1 MARKK
6 LSEMTPYE
14 RVDSRMK
21 GMSWEEAEDVGVE
34 ILARCI
40 ALHTFARE
48 DIDEFVEPY
57 VQILE
62 KIKGTDS
69 KDVEI
74 SEKDKKSLYEFCKN
88 ITEEEFEK
96 MVEVAR
102 EISSEIVENL
112 FDENTD
118 SSGID
123 ELIDVMKEEGRD

>member
-1 MARKK
+1 MGKIRYWVMA
-6 LSEMTPYE
+6 LCVMCLLTSACTLPTPE
-14 RVDSRMK
+14 EVKHSVDTQELGK
-21 GMSWEEAEDVGVE
+21 INLTQQE
-34 ILARCI
+34 
-40 ALHTFARE
+40 
-48 DIDEFVEPY
+48 IDEFVEPY

-102 EISSEIVENL
+102 EISGETVENL
-112 FDENTD
+112 FDENSD

-123 ELIDVMKEEGRD
+123 ELIDVMKEEERD

>member
-1 MARKK
+1 MGKIRYWVMA
-6 LSEMTPYE
+6 LCVMCLLISACTLPTPE
-14 RVDSRMK
+14 EVKHSVDTQELGK
-21 GMSWEEAEDVGVE
+21 INLTQQE
-34 ILARCI
+34 
-40 ALHTFARE
+40 
-48 DIDEFVEPY
+48 IDEFVEPY

-102 EISSEIVENL
+102 QISGETVENL
-112 FDENTD
+112 FDENSD

-123 ELIDVMKEEGRD
+123 ELIEVMKEEERD

>member
-1 MARKK
+1 MGKIRYWVMA
-6 LSEMTPYE
+6 LCVMCLLISACTLPTPE
-14 RVDSRMK
+14 EVKHSVDTQELGK
-21 GMSWEEAEDVGVE
+21 INLTQKE
-34 ILARCI
+34 L
-40 ALHTFARE
+40 
-48 DIDEFVEPY
+48 DEFVEPY

-102 EISSEIVENL
+102 EISGETVENL
-112 FDENTD
+112 FDENSD

-123 ELIDVMKEEGRD
+123 ELIDVMKEEERD

>member
-1 MARKK
+1 MGKKRYWVMA
-6 LSEMTPYE
+6 LCVMCLLISACTLPTPE
-14 RVDSRMK
+14 EVKHSVD
-21 GMSWEEAEDVGVE
+21 
-34 ILARCI
+34 
-40 ALHTFARE
+40 TRE
-48 DIDEFVEPY
+48 LGKINLTQQEIDEFVEPY

-96 MVEVAR
+96 MVETAR
-102 EISSEIVENL
+102 QISGETVENL
-112 FDENTD
+112 FDENSD

-123 ELIDVMKEEGRD
+123 ELIDVMKEEERD

>member
-1 MARKK
+1 MGKIRYWVMA
-6 LSEMTPYE
+6 LCVMCLLISACTLPTPE
-14 RVDSRMK
+14 EVKHSVDTQELGK
-21 GMSWEEAEDVGVE
+21 INLTQQE
-34 ILARCI
+34 
-40 ALHTFARE
+40 
-48 DIDEFVEPY
+48 IDEFVEPY

-102 EISSEIVENL
+102 QISGETVENL
-112 FDENTD
+112 FDENSD

-123 ELIDVMKEEGRD
+123 ELIDVMKEEERD

>member
-1 MARKK
+1 MGKIRYWVMA
-6 LSEMTPYE
+6 LCVICLLISACTLPTPE
-14 RVDSRMK
+14 EVKHSVDTQELGK
-21 GMSWEEAEDVGVE
+21 INLTQKE
-34 ILARCI
+34 I
-40 ALHTFARE
+40 
-48 DIDEFVEPY
+48 DDFVEPY

-69 KDVEI
+69 KAVEI

-102 EISSEIVENL
+102 QISGETVENL
-112 FDENTD
+112 FDENSD

-123 ELIDVMKEEGRD
+123 ELIDVMKEERD

>member
-1 MARKK
+1 MGKIRYWVMALCVMCL
-6 LSEMTPYE
+6 LSSACTLPTPE
-14 RVDSRMK
+14 EVKHSVDTQELGK
-21 GMSWEEAEDVGVE
+21 INLTQKE
-34 ILARCI
+34 
-40 ALHTFARE
+40 
-48 DIDEFVEPY
+48 IDEFVEPY

-102 EISSEIVENL
+102 QISGETVENL
-112 FDENTD
+112 FDENSD

-123 ELIDVMKEEGRD
+123 ELIDVMKEEERD

>member
-1 MARKK
+1 MALCVMCL
-6 LSEMTPYE
+6 LSSACTLPTPE
-14 RVDSRMK
+14 EVKHSVDTQELGK
-21 GMSWEEAEDVGVE
+21 INLTQKE
-34 ILARCI
+34 
-40 ALHTFARE
+40 
-48 DIDEFVEPY
+48 IDEFVEPY

-102 EISSEIVENL
+102 QISGETVENL
-112 FDENTD
+112 FDENSD

-123 ELIDVMKEEGRD
+123 ELIDVMKEEERD

>member
-1 MARKK
+1 MGKIRYWVMA
-6 LSEMTPYE
+6 LCVMCLLISACTLPTPE
-14 RVDSRMK
+14 EVKHSVDTQELGK
-21 GMSWEEAEDVGVE
+21 INLTQKE
-34 ILARCI
+34 I
-40 ALHTFARE
+40 
-48 DIDEFVEPY
+48 DDFVEPY

-102 EISSEIVENL
+102 EISGETVENL
-112 FDENTD
+112 FDENSD

-123 ELIDVMKEEGRD
+123 ELIDVMKEEERD

>member
-1 MARKK
+1 MGKIRYWVMA
-6 LSEMTPYE
+6 LCVMCLLTSACTLPTPE
-14 RVDSRMK
+14 EVKHSVDTQELGK
-21 GMSWEEAEDVGVE
+21 INLTQKE
-34 ILARCI
+34 
-40 ALHTFARE
+40 
-48 DIDEFVEPY
+48 IDEFVEPY

-102 EISSEIVENL
+102 EISGETVENL
-112 FDENTD
+112 FDENSD

-123 ELIDVMKEEGRD
+123 ELIDVMKEEERD

>member
-1 MARKK
+1 MGKIRYWVMA
-6 LSEMTPYE
+6 LCVMCLLISACTLPTPE
-14 RVDSRMK
+14 EVKHSVD
-21 GMSWEEAEDVGVE
+21 
-34 ILARCI
+34 
-40 ALHTFARE
+40 TRE
-48 DIDEFVEPY
+48 LGKINLTQKDIDEFVEPY

-102 EISSEIVENL
+102 QISGETVENL
-112 FDENTD
+112 FDENSD

-123 ELIDVMKEEGRD
+123 ELIDVMKEEERD

>member
-1 MARKK
+1 MGKIRYWVMA
-6 LSEMTPYE
+6 LCVICLLTSACTLPTPE
-14 RVDSRMK
+14 EVKHSVDTQELGK
-21 GMSWEEAEDVGVE
+21 INLTQKE
-34 ILARCI
+34 
-40 ALHTFARE
+40 
-48 DIDEFVEPY
+48 IDEFVEPY

-102 EISSEIVENL
+102 QISGETVENL
-112 FDENTD
+112 FNEDSE

-123 ELIDVMKEEGRD
+123 ELIDVMKEEERD

>member
-1 MARKK
+1 MGKIRYWVMA
-6 LSEMTPYE
+6 LCVMCLLISACTLPTPE
-14 RVDSRMK
+14 EVKHSVD
-21 GMSWEEAEDVGVE
+21 
-34 ILARCI
+34 
-40 ALHTFARE
+40 TRE
-48 DIDEFVEPY
+48 LGKINLTEKDIDEFVEPY

-69 KDVEI
+69 KDVEL

-102 EISSEIVENL
+102 EISGETVENL
-112 FDENTD
+112 FDENSD

-123 ELIDVMKEEGRD
+123 ELIDVMKEEERD

>member
-1 MARKK
+1 MGKIRYWVMA
-6 LSEMTPYE
+6 LCVMCLLISACTLPTPE
-14 RVDSRMK
+14 EVKHSVD
-21 GMSWEEAEDVGVE
+21 
-34 ILARCI
+34 
-40 ALHTFARE
+40 TRE
-48 DIDEFVEPY
+48 LGKINLTEKDIDEFVEPY
-57 VQILE
+57 VHILE

-102 EISSEIVENL
+102 QISGETVEKL
-112 FDENTD
+112 FDEDSD

-123 ELIDVMKEEGRD
+123 ELIDVMKEEERD

>member
-1 MARKK
+1 MGKIRYWVMA
-6 LSEMTPYE
+6 LCVMCLLISACTLPTPE
-14 RVDSRMK
+14 EVKHSVDTQELGK
-21 GMSWEEAEDVGVE
+21 INLTQQE
-34 ILARCI
+34 
-40 ALHTFARE
+40 
-48 DIDEFVEPY
+48 IDEFVEPY

-102 EISSEIVENL
+102 EISGETVENL
-112 FDENTD
+112 FNGDLE

-123 ELIDVMKEEGRD
+123 ELIDVMKEEERD

>member
-1 MARKK
+1 MGKIRYWVMA
-6 LSEMTPYE
+6 LCVMCLLISACTLPTPE
-14 RVDSRMK
+14 EVKHSVDTQELGK
-21 GMSWEEAEDVGVE
+21 INLTQKE
-34 ILARCI
+34 
-40 ALHTFARE
+40 
-48 DIDEFVEPY
+48 IDEFVEPY

-102 EISSEIVENL
+102 EISGETVENL
-112 FDENTD
+112 FDENSD

-123 ELIDVMKEEGRD
+123 ELIDVMKEEERD

>member
-1 MARKK
+1 MGKKRYWVMA
-6 LSEMTPYE
+6 LCVMCLLISACTLPTPE
-14 RVDSRMK
+14 EVKHSVD
-21 GMSWEEAEDVGVE
+21 
-34 ILARCI
+34 
-40 ALHTFARE
+40 TRE
-48 DIDEFVEPY
+48 LGKINLTQQEIDEFVEPY

-102 EISSEIVENL
+102 EISGETVENL
-112 FDENTD
+112 FDENSD

-123 ELIDVMKEEGRD
+123 ELIDVMKEEERD

>member
-1 MARKK
+1 MGKIRYWVMA
-6 LSEMTPYE
+6 LCVMCLLISACTLPTPE
-14 RVDSRMK
+14 EVKHSVDTQELGK
-21 GMSWEEAEDVGVE
+21 
-34 ILARCI
+34 INL
-40 ALHTFARE
+40 TQK

-69 KDVEI
+69 KDVEL

-102 EISSEIVENL
+102 EISGETVENL
-112 FDENTD
+112 FDENSD

-123 ELIDVMKEEGRD
+123 ELIDVMKEEDRD

>member
-1 MARKK
+1 MGKKRYWVMA
-6 LSEMTPYE
+6 LCVMCLLISACTLPTPE
-14 RVDSRMK
+14 EVKHSVDTQELGK
-21 GMSWEEAEDVGVE
+21 INLTQKE
-34 ILARCI
+34 
-40 ALHTFARE
+40 
-48 DIDEFVEPY
+48 IDEFVEPY

-102 EISSEIVENL
+102 EISGETVENL
-112 FDENTD
+112 FDENSD

-123 ELIDVMKEEGRD
+123 ELIDVMKEEERD

>member
-1 MARKK
+1 MGKIRYWVMA
-6 LSEMTPYE
+6 LCVMCLLISACTLPTPE
-14 RVDSRMK
+14 EVKHSVDTQELGK
-21 GMSWEEAEDVGVE
+21 INLTQKE
-34 ILARCI
+34 
-40 ALHTFARE
+40 
-48 DIDEFVEPY
+48 IDEFVEPY

-69 KDVEI
+69 KDVEL

-102 EISSEIVENL
+102 EISGETVENL
-112 FDENTD
+112 FDENSD

-123 ELIDVMKEEGRD
+123 ELIDVMKEEERD

>member
-1 MARKK
+1 MGKIRYWVMA
-6 LSEMTPYE
+6 LYVMCLLISACTLPTPE
-14 RVDSRMK
+14 EVKHSVDTQELGK
-21 GMSWEEAEDVGVE
+21 
-34 ILARCI
+34 INL
-40 ALHTFARE
+40 TQK

-96 MVEVAR
+96 MVETAR
-102 EISSEIVENL
+102 QISGETVENL
-112 FDENTD
+112 FDENSD

-123 ELIDVMKEEGRD
+123 ELIDVMKEEERD

>member
-1 MARKK
+1 MA
-6 LSEMTPYE
+6 LCVMCLLTSACTLPTPE
-14 RVDSRMK
+14 EVKHSVDTQELGK
-21 GMSWEEAEDVGVE
+21 INLTQQE
-34 ILARCI
+34 
-40 ALHTFARE
+40 
-48 DIDEFVEPY
+48 IDEFVEPY

-102 EISSEIVENL
+102 EISGETVENL
-112 FDENTD
+112 FDENSD

-123 ELIDVMKEEGRD
+123 ELIDVMKEEERD